1 MKKKTN
7 FSSQKLKN
15 SRLDSPS
22 TVYPDIKS
30 ENNST
35 TQPFNPSTSDSF
47 AIKVEGV
54 SKKYCK
60 SLKRSMLYGIK
71 DIARN
76 TLGLSSHSDKLR
88 KNEFWAVDNVSFE
101 VKEGETLGIIGPNG
115 SGKTTLLKMLNG
127 IFWPDKGK
135 ITVKGRVGALIQ
147 VGAGFHPLLS
157 GRENIY
163 INAAILGS
171 TKKEID
177 AKFDEI
183 VEFAD
188 IGDFLDVPVKHYSSG
203 MFVRLGFAI
212 AINIEPEVL
221 LIDEILSVGDLSF
234 QNKSLRRL
242 AELREKA
249 NAVVFVSHNLEHVRN
264 LCDRVMILNNGTQ
277 VFLGDTH
284 EAILKY
290 HEIIRQKRLVVVKKT
305 KTFEL
310 FGHISSEDIIFN
322 DAGISDK
329 SGNKIEKISLGDDI
343 TLFFEF
349 ELKKDMKE
357 LYFSVGILDERRINC
372 IWQMSNDNND
382 SKFCNLSKGKFRLIV
397 NYKNPNLVPGI
408 YTPTFAIR
416 DSMTGETYERL
427 GYFTSFSVE
436 GNIIP
441 RGIVHAESEWKI
453 EKI

>member
-1 MKKKTN
+1 
-7 FSSQKLKN
+7 
-15 SRLDSPS
+15 
-22 TVYPDIKS
+22 
-30 ENNST
+30 
-35 TQPFNPSTSDSF
+35 
-47 AIKVEGV
+47 
-54 SKKYCK
+54 
-60 SLKRSMLYGIK
+60 
-71 DIARN
+71 
-76 TLGLSSHSDKLR
+76 
-88 KNEFWAVDNVSFE
+88 
-101 VKEGETLGIIGPNG
+101 
-115 SGKTTLLKMLNG
+115 LL
-127 IFWPDKGK
+127 
-135 ITVKGRVGALIQ
+135 T
-147 VGAGFHPLLS
+147 

-163 INAAILGS
+163 INAAILGM
-171 TKKEID
+171 TKEETDK
-177 AKFDEI
+177 KFDAI

-203 MFVRLGFAI
+203 MFVRLGFAV
-212 AINIEPEVL
+212 AVHCEPDIL
-221 LIDEILSVGDLSF
+221 LVDEILSVGDLSF

-242 AELREKA
+242 AELRKKA
-249 NAVVFVSHNLEHVRN
+249 HAVVFVSHNLEHVRN
-264 LCDRVMILNNGTQ
+264 LCDRVMILNSGKQ
-277 VFLGDTH
+277 VFLGNTH

-290 HEIIRQKRLVVVKKT
+290 HEVIRQKRLAAIKKT
-305 KTFEL
+305 ETFEL

-427 GYFTSFSVE
+427 GCLASFSVE
-436 GNIIP
+436 GNSIP
-441 RGIVHAESEWKI
+441 RGILYVKSEWKM

>member
-1 MKKKTN
+1 MDK
-7 FSSQKLKN
+7 
-15 SRLDSPS
+15 D
-22 TVYPDIKS
+22 VVIKID
-30 ENNST
+30 N
-35 TQPFNPSTSDSF
+35 
-47 AIKVEGV
+47 VC
-54 SKKYCK
+54 KKYCK
-60 SLKRSMLYGIK
+60 SLKRSMLYGVK
-71 DIARN
+71 DITRN
-76 TLGLSSHSDKLR
+76 TIGLSSHSDKLR
-88 KNEFWAVDNVSFE
+88 KNEFWALDDISFE
-101 VKEGETLGIIGPNG
+101 VKKGETLGVIGPNG
-115 SGKTTLLKMLNG
+115 SLL
-127 IFWPDKGK
+127 
-135 ITVKGRVGALIQ
+135 T
-147 VGAGFHPLLS
+147 

-163 INAAILGS
+163 INAAILGM
-171 TKKEID
+171 TKEETDK
-177 AKFDEI
+177 KFDAI

-203 MFVRLGFAI
+203 MFVRLGFAV
-212 AINIEPEVL
+212 AVHCEPDIL
-221 LIDEILSVGDLSF
+221 LVDEILSVGDLSF

-242 AELREKA
+242 AELRKKA
-249 NAVVFVSHNLEHVRN
+249 HAVVFVSHNLEHVRN
-264 LCDRVMILNNGTQ
+264 LCDRVMILNSGKQ
-277 VFLGDTH
+277 VFLGNTH

-290 HEIIRQKRLVVVKKT
+290 HEVIRQKRLAAIKKT
-305 KTFEL
+305 ETFEL

-427 GYFTSFSVE
+427 GCLASFSVE
-436 GNIIP
+436 GNSIP
-441 RGIVHAESEWKI
+441 RGILYVKSEWKM